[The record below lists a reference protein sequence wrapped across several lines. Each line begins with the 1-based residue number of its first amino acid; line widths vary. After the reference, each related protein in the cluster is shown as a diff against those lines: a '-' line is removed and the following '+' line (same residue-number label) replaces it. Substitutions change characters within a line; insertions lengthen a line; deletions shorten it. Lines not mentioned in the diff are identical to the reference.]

1 MLYICIQFRNT
12 IMKKTFI
19 IILISSLFILNKI
32 YSQTP
37 TYLVLCSVSDT
48 SDNYYHAAKILSTY
62 RNAQIVTFNP
72 ETVEYLLPTLMS
84 IAPRYVAV
92 VVKPSELYINFIR
105 RFMMLSTQLDSD
117 PFSDFSYGYITG
129 ATGLDAVNFV
139 NKIIYADTHNI
150 ENYPLSEGGYVATS
164 LNLVY
169 SGTDGYMTY
178 LNPVSSSS
186 IWLET
191 SNTGSGKNF
200 FNANSF
206 YMANKKILNI
216 GHNGDP
222 HMLWLFDGGNSTP
235 TPPVWN
241 YDSTK
246 IENPAYARVGLTSQD
261 IGVLNLYPAVAFNG
275 ACHSGEPKKVMVE
288 GDIAAT
294 FGDTQG
300 VVEFYTMSDTFS
312 YCLNI
317 LKTGITGYFA
327 PCGANN
333 ANDQGEDV
341 YNAFLYHEPLGDI
354 QKRSNDAVVMGFLGN
369 APNLRVYLKGTSTYS
384 SDILASGTFDP
395 YTYSGANSMLG
406 GKANR
411 IYFGDPLFNP
421 YKYNHS
427 DSLILTKTTLD
438 SINTNTFNINLTFK
452 KPDGFYP
459 VWDKFHFGH
468 TRIYTPVELPAY
480 CGNISNFAVI
490 DSSGP
495 YNLVIH
501 AIEHFDGKNILHIEV
516 DIPND
521 MYTPINYS
529 MKFKINYL
537 PAGIADLQNTIN
549 KIEVYPNPS
558 NNTTTIRF
566 PNHENKN
573 HTIIIYNTKGQIV
586 SKLENNLGNEFK
598 ISIKDWQSGMYFYQ
612 INDSKS
618 IVGQG
623 KFIVE

>member
-1 MLYICIQFRNT
+1 
-12 IMKKTFI
+12 MKKFYLL
-19 IILISSLFILNKI
+19 LIAIFTINIANAQS
-32 YSQTP
+32 T
-37 TYLVLCSVSDT
+37 TYIVLCSVSDT
-48 SDNYYHAAKILSTY
+48 ANDYYHAAKILSTY
-62 RNAQIVTFNP
+62 RNAQIVHFNP
-72 ETVEYLLPTLMS
+72 ETVEYILPTLMN

-92 VVKPSELYINFIR
+92 VCKPTELYINFIR
-105 RFMMLSTQLDSD
+105 RFMMLSTQLDND

-129 ATGLDAVNFV
+129 ATGQDVINFV
-139 NKIIYADTHNI
+139 NNIIYADTHNI
-150 ENYPLSEGGYVATS
+150 ENYPYSVGGYSATS
-164 LNLVY
+164 LNYVY
-169 SGTDGYMTY
+169 TGTDGYMTY
-178 LNPVSSSS
+178 LNPVSSAS

-200 FNANSF
+200 FNANAF
-206 YMANKKILNI
+206 YMANKKLLDI
-216 GHNGDP
+216 GYNGDP

-246 IENPAYARVGLTSQD
+246 IENPAYARVGLTSND
-261 IGVLNLYPAVAFNG
+261 IGALNLYPAVAFNG

-300 VVEFYTMSDTFS
+300 SVEFYTMSDTFS

-341 YNAFLYHEPLGDI
+341 YNALLYHEPLGDI

-369 APNLRVYLKGTSTYS
+369 SPNLRVYIQGSSTYD
-384 SDILASGTFDP
+384 SDILPSGTFDP
-395 YTYSGANSMLG
+395 NTYSGANSMLG

-411 IYFGDPLFNP
+411 IYFGDPLYNP

-427 DSLILTKTTLD
+427 DSLILTRSIFD
-438 SINTNTFNINLTFK
+438 SINSNSFNITLNFK

-459 VWDKFHFGH
+459 VWDKFHFSN
-468 TRIYTPVELPAY
+468 TRVYAPVELPAY
-480 CGNISNFAVI
+480 VGNISNLTVI

-495 YNLVIH
+495 YNLVVH
-501 AIEHFDGKNILHIEV
+501 AIEHFDGKTILHIEV

-521 MYTPINYS
+521 MYSPINYYI
-529 MKFKINYL
+529 KFGINYL
-537 PAGIADLQNTIN
+537 PVGITNLQKIN
-549 KIEVYPNPS
+549 NNIEVYPNPS
-558 NNTTTIRF
+558 KNITTIRF
-566 PNHENKN
+566 ANPEMKTHCL
-573 HTIIIYNTKGQIV
+573 IIYNAKGQII
-586 SKLENNLGNEFK
+586 EEINNVTDNEIK
-598 ISIKDWQSGMYFYQ
+598 IDNRYWQSGMYFFKLFNNNNN
-612 INDSKS
+612 I
-618 IVGQG
+618 GQG
-623 KFIVE
+623 KFIIE